1 MYIHNRSTWAKRVG
15 VPRDNDSI
23 HVHVDM
29 YIFIL
34 CIKFIR
40 IYMYTSYLC
49 IHVYICIYIPEAHGP
64 KEWASLH
71 EMSMA
76 AETALHLLSLWGKS
90 GNSNKSEL

>member
-1 MYIHNRSTWAKRVG
+1 MYIHNRSTWADRVG
-15 VPRDNDSI
+15 FPRDNDSI
-23 HVHVDM
+23 HVYM

-40 IYMYTSYLC
+40 IYMHPSYRC
-49 IHVYICIYIPEAHGP
+49 IHVCMCIYITEAHGP